1 MVGMGLICD
10 YFAAPS
16 DESAA
21 EVVDRDGGPAGVAAP
36 AGWPHGAPL
45 PATAAAGSGFPTVA
59 GGSIDPV
66 VVLGT
71 VTALLTGR
79 TFDEVLAAGDRR
91 DPVAMQDDG
100 AEVVLRVDDVVV
112 DALTRADAATLAA
125 VAVPWSRTDELAG
138 ISDPQSLAEF
148 LRDLAG
154 LARGARERG
163 EALYCWACV

>member
-1 MVGMGLICD
+1 MGLICD

-21 EVVDRDGGPAGVAAP
+21 EVVHRDGGPAGVAAP
-36 AGWPHGAPL
+36 SGWTDGVPAPAAE
-45 PATAAAGSGFPTVA
+45 ATGSGFPTVA

-71 VTALLTGR
+71 LTALLTGR
-79 TFDEVLAAGDRR
+79 TFDEVLAAAARR

-112 DALTRADAATLAA
+112 DALTRADAAALAA

-138 ISDPQSLAEF
+138 ISDPESLAEF
-148 LRDLAG
+148 LHDLAG

-163 EALYCWACV
+163 GALYCWACV

>member
-1 MVGMGLICD
+1 MMTGMGLICD

-21 EVVDRDGGPAGVAAP
+21 EVVDHDGGPA
-36 AGWPHGAPL
+36 
-45 PATAAAGSGFPTVA
+45 FPTVP
-59 GGSIDPV
+59 GGRIDSI

-79 TFDEVLAAGDRR
+79 TFSEVLAAGDRR

-100 AEVVLRVDDVVV
+100 TELVLRVDDVVV
-112 DALTRADAATLAA
+112 DALTGADDAALTA

-138 ISDPQSLAEF
+138 ASDPDTLATF
-148 LRDLAG
+148 LRELAG
-154 LARGARERG
+154 LARDGRARG
-163 EALYCWACV
+163 EALYCWVCV

>member
-1 MVGMGLICD
+1 MDGVGLICD

-16 DESAA
+16 DGAA
-21 EVVDRDGGPAGVAAP
+21 AGVVDRDGGPAGVPVPSGWSHGVPAP
-36 AGWPHGAPL
+36 AAV
-45 PATAAAGSGFPTVA
+45 ATGFPTVA

-71 VTALLTGR
+71 VTALVTGQ
-79 TFDEVLAAGDRR
+79 TFGEVLAAADRR
-91 DPVAMQDDG
+91 DPVAMRDDG

-112 DALTRADAATLAA
+112 DALTRADAARLAA
-125 VAVPWSRTDELAG
+125 VAVPSSRTDELAG
-138 ISDPQSLAEF
+138 ISDPESLAEF
-148 LRDLAG
+148 LHDLAE

>member
-1 MVGMGLICD
+1 MMSGMGLICD

-21 EVVDRDGGPAGVAAP
+21 EVVDRDGGPAG
-36 AGWPHGAPL
+36 L
-45 PATAAAGSGFPTVA
+45 PPVV
-59 GGSIDPV
+59 GGRIDPV

-79 TFDEVLAAGDRR
+79 TFGEVLAAGDRR

-100 AEVVLRVDDVVV
+100 GQLVLRVDDVVV
-112 DALTRADAATLAA
+112 DALTGADDAALAA
-125 VAVPWSRTDELAG
+125 AAVPWSQTDELAG
-138 ISDPQSLAEF
+138 VSDPESLTGF

-154 LARGARERG
+154 LARGARDRG
-163 EALYCWACV
+163 EALYCWVCV